1 MLRIDTTGEVLLT
14 ADMNEFQQ
22 IQAKRKEHYK
32 VRRTI
37 STLLRSHGSS
47 EVENL
52 IEGMFEQKSE
62 EMKKQETKYKQF
74 NTELVKQLSNTKVDL
89 HRAQED
95 NKQLRR
101 QRKKHSR
108 IRDSHSMTLAQ
119 YETDHQRI
127 FKEMDRLRANAKQLE
142 LENNLVAVTNKRQ
155 KDELDRLSKEN
166 DSLKVSLQKGD
177 EEINLLR
184 SESQS
189 AQAELATMRQKIPF
203 NTHAQSS
210 AQSSTQDR
218 MSLCSNISGKDT
230 TRMSENDT
238 ECDKLALDSIE
249 GPNAKASQTAEPPIP
264 RTPEKSNAPSK
275 AAVTPPTLNA
285 TVTT

>member
-1 MLRIDTTGEVLLT
+1 M
-14 ADMNEFQQ
+14 
-22 IQAKRKEHYK
+22 RKEHYK

-89 HRAQED
+89 VRAQED
-95 NKQLRR
+95 NKHLRH

-108 IRDSHSMTLAQ
+108 VASNHSVTLAQ

-142 LENNLVAVTNKRQ
+142 LENNLLAVTNKRQ
-155 KDELDRLSKEN
+155 KDELDRLAKEN
-166 DSLKVSLQKGD
+166 DSLKISQQKGN

-184 SESQS
+184 SESQR
-189 AQAELATMRQKIPF
+189 AQAELAKMRQKIPF
-203 NTHAQSS
+203 NAQSS

-218 MSLCSNISGKDT
+218 MSLCSNISGKDN

-264 RTPEKSNAPSK
+264 RTPDKSNAPSK
-275 AAVTPPTLNA
+275 AAVTPTTLSA